1 MTTTQTK
8 PRSSA
13 RLLAIANET
22 RTRARFRAE
31 VERAKRGD
39 RNTSAAA
46 QAIAHAETAGAR

>member
-1 MTTTQTK
+1 MSTTTQTK

-13 RLLAIANET
+13 RLLAIANEA

-39 RNTSAAA
+39 KSTSVAA
-46 QAIAHAETAGAR
+46 QAIAHAEGMGR